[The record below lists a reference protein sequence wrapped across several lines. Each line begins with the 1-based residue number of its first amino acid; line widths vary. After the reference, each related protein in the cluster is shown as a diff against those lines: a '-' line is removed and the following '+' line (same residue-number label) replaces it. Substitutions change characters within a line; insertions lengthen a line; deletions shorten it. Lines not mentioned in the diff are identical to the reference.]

1 MFTLSKANEDIVVK
15 DPQNPIATRKEYFE
29 SKFNEADKTE
39 KTPKIKLPIIL
50 TRSTFEII
58 FPKPSGYEVIL
69 YLIYAP
75 KIAPIARKRNSIHF
89 NLVSF

>member
-1 MFTLSKANEDIVVK
+1 M
-15 DPQNPIATRKEYFE
+15 
-29 SKFNEADKTE
+29 FNEADKIE

-58 FPKPSGYEVIL
+58 FPKRNGYEVIL

-75 KIAPIARKRNSIHF
+75 TIAPIARKRNSIHF
-89 NLVSF
+89 D

>member
-1 MFTLSKANEDIVVK
+1 MAIK
-15 DPQNPIATRKEYFE
+15 KEYFE
-29 SKFNEADKTE
+29 SMFNEADKTE

-50 TRSTFEII
+50 TSNIFEII
-58 FPKPSGYEVIL
+58 LPKIRGYEVIL

-89 NLVSF
+89 NLISF